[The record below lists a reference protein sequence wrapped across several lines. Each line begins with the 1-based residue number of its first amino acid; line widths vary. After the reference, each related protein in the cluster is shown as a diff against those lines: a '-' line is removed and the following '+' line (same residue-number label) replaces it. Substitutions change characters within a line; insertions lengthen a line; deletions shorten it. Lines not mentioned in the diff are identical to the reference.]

1 MISKI
6 LKSMLRHKFIT
17 GIILLLIIGGGYF
30 GYSTLT
36 KSATEVRYV
45 LAQVQ
50 KGTIVVSVSGSGQ
63 VSASDQVDIKP
74 KVSGDVVYVGV
85 KKDQEVK
92 AGTLLV
98 QIDAREAQRAVS
110 DAEIALESAKI
121 NLEELLAGSDA
132 QSLLQAQN
140 ALAQAERDLEK
151 AEKTYENIET
161 DAESTLV
168 SAYED
173 GYSDVS
179 TSFFSLSGYM
189 KDLHDVM
196 GTEKSELEHVD
207 SYAIILGADSPLIQ
221 KLLDDYY
228 QARDLYNKNFK
239 FFGEVFRDDDRDTV
253 YRLINDTLET
263 TKAISRAFESAR
275 HLYDAISAASYTR
288 YFISAT
294 IDKMQPKIESG
305 LPSIFSIITSLQ
317 KTIDTIDS
325 TVQDTPDKIKDA
337 QLALES
343 AKEKLEGKKLELEEI
358 LAGADPLDI
367 RTQQNTVAQKE
378 AALTTAKEKLA
389 DCFVRAPFDG
399 IAAEVNVKK
408 GDSISSSAAIATLI
422 TNQRIAEIT
431 QNEIDVAKIK
441 IGQKVTLTLDAVEDL
456 TLTGE
461 VIEVDTLGTVS
472 QGVVNYNVQ
481 IAFDTQDDRVKPG
494 MSVSAGIITEAIQ
507 NVLLVPNSAVKT
519 QGDTNY
525 VETLENIPA
534 SGQLSASALNSAGIT
549 SATPPQQ
556 KQIEI
561 GLSNDTMTEITSGL
575 KEGDR
580 VVTQTITSTSATAQT
595 QSQSTGFKIPG
606 IGGGMGR

>member
-1 MISKI
+1 
-6 LKSMLRHKFIT
+6 MLRKIFNFLIKRKT
-17 GIILLLIIGGGYF
+17 ASAIIIVLLAAGGYF
-30 GYSTLT
+30 LYTTLT
-36 KSATEVRYV
+36 KSAGEIRYV
-45 LAQVQ
+45 LASVQ
-50 KGTIVVSVSGSGQ
+50 KGTIIVSVSGSGQ
-63 VSASDQVDIKP
+63 VSASNQVDIKS
-74 KVSGDVVYVGV
+74 KVAGDVVYVGI
-85 KKDQEVK
+85 KKDQGLK

-98 QIDAREAQRAVS
+98 QIDARDTQRAVS
-110 DAEIALESAKI
+110 DAEITLASAKI
-121 NLEELLAGSDA
+121 DLEELLAGSDA

-151 AEKTYENIET
+151 AEKTYENIGT

-173 GYSDVS
+173 GYSNVS
-179 TSFFSLSGYM
+179 TSFFNLSGYM
-189 KDLHDVM
+189 KDLQDVM

-207 SYAIILGADSPLIQ
+207 SYAIILGADSPFIQ

-228 QARDLYNKNFK
+228 QAKDLYNKNFK

-263 TKAISRAFESAR
+263 TKAISQAFESAR
-275 HLYDAISAASYTR
+275 HMYDAISAASYTQ
-288 YFISAT
+288 YFISST

-305 LPSIFSIITSLQ
+305 LPSVFSIITSLQ

-325 TVQDTPDKIKDA
+325 TIQDTPDKIKDA
-337 QLALES
+337 PLALES
-343 AKEKLEGKKLELEEI
+343 AKEKLAGKKLELKDI
-358 LAGADPLDI
+358 LTGADPLDI

-408 GDSISSSAAIATLI
+408 GDSISSNTAIATFI
-422 TNQRIAEIT
+422 TNQHIAEIT
-431 QNEIDVAKIK
+431 LNEIDAAKIK
-441 IGQKVTLTLDAVEDL
+441 IGQKVTFTIDAVEGL

-461 VIEVDTLGTVS
+461 VIEVDTLGTVA
-472 QGVVNYNVQ
+472 QGVVNYSVK
-481 IAFDTQDDRVKPG
+481 ISFDTQDDRVKPG
-494 MSVSAGIITEAIQ
+494 MSVSAAIITEAKQ

-525 VETLENIPA
+525 VETLENISA
-534 SGQLSASALNSAGIT
+534 SNMLSASALNNSGLA

-556 KQIEI
+556 KNVEI
-561 GLSNDTMTEITSGL
+561 GISNDTSTEIISGL
-575 KEGDR
+575 KEGDQ
-580 VVTQTITSTSATAQT
+580 VVTQTISANTTQT
-595 QSQSTGFKIPG
+595 QSQNNTGVRIPG
-606 IGGGMGR
+606 IGGFGR